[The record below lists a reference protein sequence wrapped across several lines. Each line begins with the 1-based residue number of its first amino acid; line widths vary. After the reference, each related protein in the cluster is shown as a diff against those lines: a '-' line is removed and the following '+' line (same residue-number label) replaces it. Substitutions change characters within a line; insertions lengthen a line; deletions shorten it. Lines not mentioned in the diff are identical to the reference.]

1 MDIDE
6 ETSEEYR
13 TKEAQELKICI
24 TLNGAELCRPYTF
37 DSVAELNP
45 KKVCKEVE
53 AILSSLLE
61 TDKQSI

>member
-1 MDIDE
+1 M
-6 ETSEEYR
+6 SN
-13 TKEAQELKICI
+13 ELKICI

-37 DSVAELNP
+37 HKVADLNL

-61 TDKQSI
+61 TDKHSI

>member
-1 MDIDE
+1 MNN
-6 ETSEEYR
+6 
-13 TKEAQELKICI
+13 ELKICI
-24 TLNGAELCRPYTF
+24 TLNGVELCRPYTF
-37 DSVAELNP
+37 DSVTDLNP